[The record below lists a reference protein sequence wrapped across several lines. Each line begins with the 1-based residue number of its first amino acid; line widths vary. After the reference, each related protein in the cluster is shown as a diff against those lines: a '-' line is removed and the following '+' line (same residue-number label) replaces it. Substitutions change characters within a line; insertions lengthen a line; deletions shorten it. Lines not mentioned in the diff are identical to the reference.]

1 MNLAV
6 IKTKAETALAEQFER
21 VATDLPGGEDVQQQR
36 RAAIG
41 EFVGR
46 GLPHRRIEE
55 WKYTDLRALMKEAAA
70 PAAQS
75 APVKLSKSQRNDYS
89 RGIDAYT
96 LYFVDGV
103 LAYQD
108 DEPELGFSMSTL
120 GGWGASGSHSLAT
133 SDIETID
140 AGARSVLLL
149 NAAFATDGAII
160 SIASDVKLSRPL
172 HLVFV
177 STANASASYSLRNA
191 VTLQANAEATLIET
205 FIKVGSAAI
214 QTNALT
220 AIKLEQGASLH
231 HVKTLDV
238 ESGSLHLGNTIAGL
252 GPKSSYRPFQMT
264 IGSGIAR
271 HQLTITFSGQHA
283 TFDLG
288 SAVLSNAAGHIDTTM
303 TVDHAVPHCISRELY
318 KCVLDERARGVFQG
332 KVIVRPLAQ
341 KTDGKQMARALLL
354 SPDAEFNSK
363 PELEIY
369 ADDVVCGHGT
379 TSMELDEDLLFYLQ
393 SRGIPTAAARTLLVE
408 SFIGEAIDKVEHEAL
423 REILMAQAR
432 AWLNAPAR

>member
-1 MNLAV
+1 MNVAV

-21 VATDLPGGEDVQQQR
+21 VAAGLPGGDDVLRQR

-41 EFVGR
+41 EFAGR

-55 WKYTDLRALMKEAAA
+55 WKYTDLRALIKDAAA
-70 PAAQS
+70 PLAKAAAAEMS
-75 APVKLSKSQRNDYS
+75 KSERAKLS
-89 RGIDAYT
+89 GGLDAHT
-96 LYFVDGV
+96 LIFLDGV

-108 DEPELGFSMSTL
+108 DAPEHGLTISTFGRASDV
-120 GGWGASGSHSLAT
+120 GGVAVPQW
-133 SDIETID
+133 ETID
-140 AGARSVLLL
+140 AGAHSVLAL
-149 NAAFATDGAII
+149 NTAFATDGAVIEV
-160 SIASDVKLSRPL
+160 AAGAKLTRPV

-177 STANASASYSLRNA
+177 STGAKSAALTLRNSVTIRASAE
-191 VTLQANAEATLIET
+191 VTLIET
-205 FIKVGSAAI
+205 YVTKGSAATQI
-214 QTNALT
+214 NAVT
-220 AIKLEQGASLH
+220 AVKLEQSASLH
-231 HVKTLDV
+231 HVKTLGV
-238 ESGSLHLGNTIAGL
+238 ENGSLHLGNTIADIGA
-252 GPKSSYRPFQMT
+252 KASYRPFQMT
-264 IGSGIAR
+264 IGDGIAR

-283 TFDLG
+283 MFDLG

-303 TVDHAVPHCISRELY
+303 TIDHAVPHCVSRELY

-379 TSMELDEDLLFYLQ
+379 TSMELDADLLFYLQ
-393 SRGIPTAAARTLLVE
+393 SRGIPTAEARTMLVE
-408 SFIGEAIDKVEHEAL
+408 SFIGEAIDKVEHEGL
-423 REILMAQAR
+423 RETLMDKAR
-432 AWLNAPAR
+432 AWLNATAAG